1 MFYTF
6 GAAIAAGVYAVD
18 GAACREI
25 DDALRMAESAGD
37 DLGVVFTKYTK
48 GLALVHGDC
57 GGP

>member
-37 DLGVVFTKYTK
+37 DLGVIFTKYTK
-48 GLALVHGDC
+48 GLVLVHGRRR
-57 GGP
+57 GP